1 VQKNTLA
8 RAFVVGDLLRPCGHP
23 FTKGVKILICLGTMT
38 INNLRFAALLVGA
51 FAAGS
56 LLTARYTRIQQARA
70 ASSRV
75 YELRMY
81 HTYPSRLDPLVT
93 RFRNGEVKVFEKNHM
108 NFMGAWVPQ
117 DAPNHENLFI
127 YLLAHE
133 SRDAAKKNWADFGA
147 DPDWKNIQKTSEA
160 DGKIVEKVESTFMD
174 PTDFSPFK

>member
-1 VQKNTLA
+1 
-8 RAFVVGDLLRPCGHP
+8 
-23 FTKGVKILICLGTMT
+23 MT
-38 INNLRFAALLVGA
+38 IKNLRFCAFLIAA

-56 LLTARYTRIQQARA
+56 LLTARFMNIQQASA
-70 ASSRV
+70 AGDRV

-81 HTYPSRLDPLVT
+81 HTLPGRLVPLET

-108 NFMGAWVPQ
+108 KFMGAWVPQ

-133 SRDAAKKNWADFGA
+133 NRDAAKKNWADFGA
-147 DPDWKNIQKTSEA
+147 DPEWKNIQKTSEA

-174 PTDFSPFK
+174 PVDFSPLK

>member
-1 VQKNTLA
+1 
-8 RAFVVGDLLRPCGHP
+8 
-23 FTKGVKILICLGTMT
+23 MT
-38 INNLRFAALLVGA
+38 IKNLRYSALLLGA

-56 LLTARYTRIQQARA
+56 LLTARFMTIQQARA
-70 ASSRV
+70 DSNRV

-81 HTYPSRLDPLVT
+81 HTFPNRLTPLVT
-93 RFRNGEVKVFEKNHM
+93 RFRNGEVKVFEQNGMK
-108 NFMGAWVPQ
+108 FMGGWVPQ

-133 SRDAAKKNWADFGA
+133 NRDAAKKNWAGFGA

-174 PTDFSPFK
+174 PVDFSPLK

>member
-1 VQKNTLA
+1 
-8 RAFVVGDLLRPCGHP
+8 
-23 FTKGVKILICLGTMT
+23 MT
-38 INNLRFAALLVGA
+38 INKLQFCAVLVTA

-56 LLTARYTRIQQARA
+56 LGTARFMNIQQARA
-70 ASSRV
+70 ASNRV
-75 YELRMY
+75 YELRFY
-81 HTYPSRLDPLVT
+81 HTFPNRLKPLVT

-108 NFMGAWVPQ
+108 NFMGAWVPE

-133 SRDAAKKNWADFGA
+133 SRDASKKNWAAFGA

-174 PTDFSPFK
+174 PTDFSPLK

>member
-1 VQKNTLA
+1 
-8 RAFVVGDLLRPCGHP
+8 
-23 FTKGVKILICLGTMT
+23 MT
-38 INNLRFAALLVGA
+38 IKNLRYSALLLGA

-56 LLTARYTRIQQARA
+56 LLTARFMTVQQARA
-70 ASSRV
+70 DSNRV

-81 HTYPSRLDPLVT
+81 HTFPNRLTPLVT

-133 SRDAAKKNWADFGA
+133 NREAAKKNWAGFGA
-147 DPDWKNIQKTSEA
+147 DPDWKTIRDTSEA

-174 PTDFSPFK
+174 PVDFSPLK

>member
-1 VQKNTLA
+1 
-8 RAFVVGDLLRPCGHP
+8 
-23 FTKGVKILICLGTMT
+23 MT
-38 INNLRFAALLVGA
+38 IKNLRSSALLLGA

-56 LLTARYTRIQQARA
+56 LLTARFMTIQQAQA
-70 ASSRV
+70 DSNRV

-81 HTYPSRLDPLVT
+81 HTFPNRLTPLVT

-133 SRDAAKKNWADFGA
+133 NREAAKKNWADFGA
-147 DPDWKNIQKTSEA
+147 DPEWKNIQKTSEA

-174 PTDFSPFK
+174 PVDFSPLK

>member
-1 VQKNTLA
+1 
-8 RAFVVGDLLRPCGHP
+8 
-23 FTKGVKILICLGTMT
+23 MT
-38 INNLRFAALLVGA
+38 IKNLRYSALLLGA

-56 LLTARYTRIQQARA
+56 LLTARFMTVQQARA
-70 ASSRV
+70 DSNRV

-81 HTYPSRLDPLVT
+81 HTFPNRLTPLVT

-117 DAPNHENLFI
+117 DAPDHENLFI

-133 SRDAAKKNWADFGA
+133 NREAAKKNWAGFGA
-147 DPDWKNIQKTSEA
+147 DPDWKTIRDTSEA

-174 PTDFSPFK
+174 PVDFSPLK

>member
-1 VQKNTLA
+1 
-8 RAFVVGDLLRPCGHP
+8 
-23 FTKGVKILICLGTMT
+23 MT
-38 INNLRFAALLVGA
+38 IKNLRHSALLLGA

-56 LLTARYTRIQQARA
+56 LLTARFMTIQQARA
-70 ASSRV
+70 DSNRV

-81 HTYPSRLDPLVT
+81 HTFPNRLTPLVT
-93 RFRNGEVKVFEKNHM
+93 RFRNGEVKVFEQNHM
-108 NFMGAWVPQ
+108 KFMGGWVPQ

-133 SRDAAKKNWADFGA
+133 NRDAAKKNWADFGA

-174 PTDFSPFK
+174 PVDFSPLK

>member
-1 VQKNTLA
+1 
-8 RAFVVGDLLRPCGHP
+8 
-23 FTKGVKILICLGTMT
+23 MT
-38 INNLRFAALLVGA
+38 INKLQFCAVLVTA

-56 LLTARYTRIQQARA
+56 LGTARFMNIQQARA
-70 ASSRV
+70 ASNRV
-75 YELRMY
+75 YELRFY
-81 HTYPSRLDPLVT
+81 HTFPNRLEPLVT

-108 NFMGAWVPQ
+108 NFMGAWVPE

-133 SRDAAKKNWADFGA
+133 SRDASKKNWAAFGA

-174 PTDFSPFK
+174 PTDFSPLK